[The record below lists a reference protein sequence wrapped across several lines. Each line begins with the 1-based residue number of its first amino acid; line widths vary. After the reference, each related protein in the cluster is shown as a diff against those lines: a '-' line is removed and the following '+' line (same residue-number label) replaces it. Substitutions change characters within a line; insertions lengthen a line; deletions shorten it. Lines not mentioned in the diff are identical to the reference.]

1 MVGIATNTD
10 IKQHLRLLVN
20 RMLGTYMMLHC
31 SRVTVFMAG
40 CLSRPE
46 GEILRTLTTT
56 TAAVLLRTYRP
67 GLNGGAG
74 PADASSP
81 RLF

>member
-40 CLSRPE
+40 CLSRPG
-46 GEILRTLTTT
+46 GEILRTST

-74 PADASSP
+74 PADAPSP